1 MGGYALWFI
10 PVLFLSSILSKI
22 IWRSESR
29 YAVLFLGVALAVLG
43 GILKSYSIS
52 LPWTFS
58 SVPYASFLLIL
69 GSLLSKYRE
78 YIEMSRWWLAI
89 ICFFLTGFVSY
100 NWRLDIAWNSIL
112 PIVPLTIGALSG
124 TMMIFIL
131 SSFIMQKSK
140 WLTKLFV
147 SVGKET
153 YLIMAFSKL

>member
-89 ICFFLTGFVSY
+89 ICFFFVF
-100 NWRLDIAWNSIL
+100 NSN
-112 PIVPLTIGALSG
+112 
-124 TMMIFIL
+124 
-131 SSFIMQKSK
+131 SFTS
-140 WLTKLFV
+140 F
-147 SVGKET
+147 
-153 YLIMAFSKL
+153 